1 MMVMDI
7 YGVTHRGK
15 VRSENQ
21 DTIFIS
27 GTDAPYAALVADGMG
42 GHVGG
47 QVASSK
53 VASFVEQTLQGTDFA
68 AYTVEDLKEL
78 LVAAGNEVCEMAR
91 RSEALKE
98 MGTTC
103 TIAMVHTNEV
113 RLAHV
118 GDTRAYILKKGVLRQ
133 ITKDHSYVQ
142 YLADKG
148 IITQEETVNHPYK
161 NMITQA
167 LGMQKVDADGF
178 VVPFCAGD
186 TLLICSDGLTG
197 NVSDRE
203 IEIVLSEDRTA
214 QEKVDAL
221 LQLALDRGGQDNIS
235 IIVVIRG
242 EEKAYA

>member
-1 MMVMDI
+1 MMVMDV
-7 YGVTHRGK
+7 YAVTHRGK

-21 DTIFIS
+21 DTILLS
-27 GTDAPYAALVADGMG
+27 GTKVPYLAVVADGMG

-53 VASFVEQTLQGTDFA
+53 VISVIEQAVQGTDYA
-68 AYTVEDLKEL
+68 IYSVEDLKNL
-78 LVAAGNEVCEMAR
+78 LVAAGSEVCEMAR

-103 TIAMVHTNEV
+103 TIAMVHENEV

-118 GDTRAYILKKGVLRQ
+118 GDTRAYILKDCTLKQ

-167 LGMQKVDADGF
+167 LGMQKIDADVF
-178 VVPFCAGD
+178 TVPFGKGD

-214 QEKVDAL
+214 QEKVDSL

-235 IIVVIRG
+235 IIVVIYG
-242 EEKAYA
+242 EAQVYA